1 MKKFLKWFLIVLVL
15 VVLVLAGTSFYAFV
29 HIKFSEPAPKTL
41 KNREVNL
48 SKYSHFSDGNTV
60 NEFNGFKKNK
70 VNDLEEPLKGHA
82 LKILDL
88 INNSSKETEEIELM
102 LSTEDKNK
110 LVDSINDTYFI
121 PKDFEDKI
129 MYVNFRFGMDKIYDK
144 NAYKLDIKTLKEN
157 LNKATIFRERID
169 EITKKVLKEGMC
181 EKEIILRINNAVCDY
196 IKNSNNQGDIIEAL
210 QTGNGNW
217 VTMYTMFKAL
227 CYHAGLQPTTIIG
240 TNSSGHD
247 VRFFRFELTSE
258 YTTGNINPGYIDPIK
273 NNFTDNLYT
282 LTDRLW
288 DGYTVL
294 FELK

>member
-1 MKKFLKWFLIVLVL
+1 M
-15 VVLVLAGTSFYAFV
+15 
-29 HIKFSEPAPKTL
+29 
-41 KNREVNL
+41 
-48 SKYSHFSDGNTV
+48 
-60 NEFNGFKKNK
+60 
-70 VNDLEEPLKGHA
+70 
-82 LKILDL
+82 
-88 INNSSKETEEIELM
+88 INNSKNDFEELEM
-102 LSTEDKNK
+102 ELSTEDKNK
-110 LVDSINDTYFI
+110 LISSIDDTYFI
-121 PKDFEDKI
+121 PTDFKDRI
-129 MYVNFRFGMDKIYDK
+129 MTVNFRFEMEKIYGK
-144 NAYKLDIKTLKEN
+144 NLYKLNIKSLKEK
-157 LNKATIFRERID
+157 LKKATVFREKID

-240 TNSSGHD
+240 TNSSGQD

-258 YTTGNINPGYIDPIK
+258 YTTGNIKPGYIDPIN
-273 NNFTDNLYT
+273 NNFMDNMYT

-288 DGYTVL
+288 NGYNIL